1 LNTADESGEEDG
13 MKKIALTAVV
23 TIALFL
29 AAPLSSDAGRSHG
42 YGRKGV
48 KAGYHGRVGYYG
60 GWRGHRVY
68 RGPRAYWGP
77 RASWNLGFYWGGPL
91 VVGPPWYP
99 YGYYTPPPVIV
110 QKQPPVYVEP
120 EQRSDNYWYYCQ
132 NPQGYYPYVKNCPD
146 GWMKV
151 VPQPTPPNP

>member
-1 LNTADESGEEDG
+1 
-13 MKKIALTAVV
+13 MKKIAWMAFI

-42 YGRKGV
+42 YRGKGV
-48 KAGYHGRVGYYG
+48 NSGYHGRVGYSG
-60 GWRGHRVY
+60 GWRGYRAYRGHRAY
-68 RGPRAYWGP
+68 RGPRT
-77 RASWNLGFYWGGPL
+77 SWNLGFYWGGPL

-99 YGYYTPPPVIV
+99 YGYYSPPPVIV
-110 QKQPPVYVEP
+110 QQQPPVVVQP

-132 NPQGYYPYVKNCPD
+132 NPQGYFPYVKNCPG